1 MYGLADP
8 ASMPMFRRILI
19 ANRGEIACRVM
30 RTAQRLGVSCVA
42 VFSEADRL
50 CQHVRL
56 ADAAVCVGGT
66 ASKDSYLRIDRV
78 IDAALSTGAEAI
90 HPGYGFLSENAAFA
104 DAVRA
109 AGLTFIGPSG
119 QAMRD
124 MGAKDASKRLME
136 AAGVPLLP
144 GYHGI
149 DQEFATLEAEA
160 LKCGLADGKPVLF
173 KAVLGGGGKG
183 MRIVCSRAELAGAIE
198 SARREALSSF
208 GDDRLLVER
217 YLSSAR
223 HIEVQV
229 FCDQHGGAVHLF
241 ERDCSVQRRH
251 QKVLEE
257 APAPGVDAKLRH
269 QLGQA
274 AVRAA
279 LAVNYEGAGTV
290 EFIADAEDPTNFFF
304 MEMNTRLQVEHPV
317 TEMVSGI
324 DLVEWQLRVAAG
336 EPLPLTQPQL
346 TLSGHA
352 FEARVYAERPE
363 AGFLPGSGTV
373 YHLRTPMIMGD
384 TYVSPATRASAA
396 GHAVRLDTAIVEGDE
411 VSVFYDPMIAK
422 LIVRG
427 ADRSSALQL
436 LRRALGQW
444 EIVGLPTNVPFLR
457 RVLDTDAFANAEVH
471 TAFIE
476 QHKAV
481 LLPKAP
487 PPPSAA
493 MLQLAA
499 LHWAQASAD
508 TLNTVLPASS
518 AWGGHS
524 FTRLGGAT
532 GGGGSA
538 APITLQP
545 LDFDGVPTGDAMHAY
560 LRRTAAAP
568 LGSAA
573 LGAFALALAPAPP
586 PAAAKGAKSAT
597 GTPPAPPASLEW
609 VEAAIVEWCSPTRE
623 FRAFVDGASVR
634 GCAVTRLVGADDAAG
649 RPGMAIDL
657 FVGEQRASV
666 LVQDAAQMAQLVL
679 SSADATA
686 ARQAA
691 VHSPM
696 PGKIVRVLVAQ
707 GQAVRA
713 GEPLLVLEAMKME
726 HTLKAP
732 TDVVIGGVH
741 AAEGQVVAQRA
752 LLLSF
757 QQEGTASA
765 T

>member
-1 MYGLADP
+1 M
-8 ASMPMFRRILI
+8 
-19 ANRGEIACRVM
+19 
-30 RTAQRLGVSCVA
+30 
-42 VFSEADRL
+42 
-50 CQHVRL
+50 
-56 ADAAVCVGGT
+56 
-66 ASKDSYLRIDRV
+66 
-78 IDAALSTGAEAI
+78 
-90 HPGYGFLSENAAFA
+90 
-104 DAVRA
+104 
-109 AGLTFIGPSG
+109 
-119 QAMRD
+119 
-124 MGAKDASKRLME
+124 
-136 AAGVPLLP
+136 
-144 GYHGI
+144 
-149 DQEFATLEAEA
+149 
-160 LKCGLADGKPVLF
+160 
-173 KAVLGGGGKG
+173 
-183 MRIVCSRAELAGAIE
+183 
-198 SARREALSSF
+198 
-208 GDDRLLVER
+208 
-217 YLSSAR
+217 
-223 HIEVQV
+223 
-229 FCDQHGGAVHLF
+229 
-241 ERDCSVQRRH
+241 
-251 QKVLEE
+251 
-257 APAPGVDAKLRH
+257 
-269 QLGQA
+269 
-274 AVRAA
+274 
-279 LAVNYEGAGTV
+279 
-290 EFIADAEDPTNFFF
+290 
-304 MEMNTRLQVEHPV
+304 
-317 TEMVSGI
+317 
-324 DLVEWQLRVAAG
+324 
-336 EPLPLTQPQL
+336 
-346 TLSGHA
+346 
-352 FEARVYAERPE
+352 
-363 AGFLPGSGTV
+363 
-373 YHLRTPMIMGD
+373 
-384 TYVSPATRASAA
+384 
-396 GHAVRLDTAIVEGDE
+396 
-411 VSVFYDPMIAK
+411 SVFYDPMIAK

-457 RVLDTDAFANAEVH
+457 RVLDTDAFANAEVHTACGFEPSSIRLPIMTSDGLPHQVH

-586 PAAAKGAKSAT
+586 PAAAKGAKSPA

-609 VEAAIVEWCSPTRE
+609 VEAAIVEWCSPSRE

-696 PGKIVRVLVAQ
+696 PGKIVRVLVVQ

>member
-1 MYGLADP
+1 M
-8 ASMPMFRRILI
+8 
-19 ANRGEIACRVM
+19 
-30 RTAQRLGVSCVA
+30 
-42 VFSEADRL
+42 
-50 CQHVRL
+50 
-56 ADAAVCVGGT
+56 
-66 ASKDSYLRIDRV
+66 
-78 IDAALSTGAEAI
+78 
-90 HPGYGFLSENAAFA
+90 
-104 DAVRA
+104 
-109 AGLTFIGPSG
+109 
-119 QAMRD
+119 
-124 MGAKDASKRLME
+124 
-136 AAGVPLLP
+136 
-144 GYHGI
+144 
-149 DQEFATLEAEA
+149 
-160 LKCGLADGKPVLF
+160 
-173 KAVLGGGGKG
+173 
-183 MRIVCSRAELAGAIE
+183 
-198 SARREALSSF
+198 
-208 GDDRLLVER
+208 
-217 YLSSAR
+217 
-223 HIEVQV
+223 
-229 FCDQHGGAVHLF
+229 
-241 ERDCSVQRRH
+241 
-251 QKVLEE
+251 
-257 APAPGVDAKLRH
+257 
-269 QLGQA
+269 
-274 AVRAA
+274 
-279 LAVNYEGAGTV
+279 
-290 EFIADAEDPTNFFF
+290 
-304 MEMNTRLQVEHPV
+304 
-317 TEMVSGI
+317 
-324 DLVEWQLRVAAG
+324 
-336 EPLPLTQPQL
+336 
-346 TLSGHA
+346 
-352 FEARVYAERPE
+352 
-363 AGFLPGSGTV
+363 
-373 YHLRTPMIMGD
+373 
-384 TYVSPATRASAA
+384 
-396 GHAVRLDTAIVEGDE
+396 
-411 VSVFYDPMIAK
+411 SVFYDPMIAK

-457 RVLDTDAFANAEVH
+457 RVLDTDAFANAEVHTACGFEPSSIRLPIMTSDGLPHQVH

-696 PGKIVRVLVAQ
+696 PGKIVRVLVVQ

-713 GEPLLVLEAMKME
+713 GEPLVVLEAMKME

>member
-1 MYGLADP
+1 
-8 ASMPMFRRILI
+8 
-19 ANRGEIACRVM
+19 
-30 RTAQRLGVSCVA
+30 
-42 VFSEADRL
+42 
-50 CQHVRL
+50 
-56 ADAAVCVGGT
+56 
-66 ASKDSYLRIDRV
+66 
-78 IDAALSTGAEAI
+78 
-90 HPGYGFLSENAAFA
+90 
-104 DAVRA
+104 
-109 AGLTFIGPSG
+109 
-119 QAMRD
+119 
-124 MGAKDASKRLME
+124 
-136 AAGVPLLP
+136 
-144 GYHGI
+144 
-149 DQEFATLEAEA
+149 
-160 LKCGLADGKPVLF
+160 
-173 KAVLGGGGKG
+173 
-183 MRIVCSRAELAGAIE
+183 
-198 SARREALSSF
+198 
-208 GDDRLLVER
+208 
-217 YLSSAR
+217 
-223 HIEVQV
+223 
-229 FCDQHGGAVHLF
+229 
-241 ERDCSVQRRH
+241 
-251 QKVLEE
+251 
-257 APAPGVDAKLRH
+257 
-269 QLGQA
+269 
-274 AVRAA
+274 
-279 LAVNYEGAGTV
+279 
-290 EFIADAEDPTNFFF
+290 
-304 MEMNTRLQVEHPV
+304 
-317 TEMVSGI
+317 
-324 DLVEWQLRVAAG
+324 
-336 EPLPLTQPQL
+336 
-346 TLSGHA
+346 
-352 FEARVYAERPE
+352 
-363 AGFLPGSGTV
+363 
-373 YHLRTPMIMGD
+373 
-384 TYVSPATRASAA
+384 
-396 GHAVRLDTAIVEGDE
+396 
-411 VSVFYDPMIAK
+411 MIAK

-457 RVLDTDAFANAEVH
+457 RVLDTDAFANAEVHTACGFEPSSIRLPIMTSDGLPHQVH

-586 PAAAKGAKSAT
+586 PAAAKGAKSPA

-713 GEPLLVLEAMKME
+713 GEPLVVLEAMKME

>member
-1 MYGLADP
+1 LGFRNSDAI
-8 ASMPMFRRILI
+8 SMRSR
-19 ANRGEIACRVM
+19 C
-30 RTAQRLGVSCVA
+30 
-42 VFSEADRL
+42 D
-50 CQHVRL
+50 
-56 ADAAVCVGGT
+56 
-66 ASKDSYLRIDRV
+66 
-78 IDAALSTGAEAI
+78 
-90 HPGYGFLSENAAFA
+90 LSE
-104 DAVRA
+104 R
-109 AGLTFIGPSG
+109 PS
-119 QAMRD
+119 D
-124 MGAKDASKRLME
+124 W
-136 AAGVPLLP
+136 
-144 GYHGI
+144 
-149 DQEFATLEAEA
+149 
-160 LKCGLADGKPVLF
+160 
-173 KAVLGGGGKG
+173 
-183 MRIVCSRAELAGAIE
+183 
-198 SARREALSSF
+198 SARVLS
-208 GDDRLLVER
+208 L
-217 YLSSAR
+217 AR
-223 HIEVQV
+223 
-229 FCDQHGGAVHLF
+229 A
-241 ERDCSVQRRH
+241 R
-251 QKVLEE
+251 
-257 APAPGVDAKLRH
+257 
-269 QLGQA
+269 
-274 AVRAA
+274 
-279 LAVNYEGAGTV
+279 
-290 EFIADAEDPTNFFF
+290 
-304 MEMNTRLQVEHPV
+304 QVEHPV

-373 YHLRTPMIMGD
+373 YHLRTPAIMGD
-384 TYVSPATRASAA
+384 TYVGPATRASAA

-524 FTRLGGAT
+524 FTRLGGAM

-586 PAAAKGAKSAT
+586 PAAAKGAKSAA

-634 GCAVTRLVGADDAAG
+634 GCAVTRLVSADDAAG

-696 PGKIVRVLVAQ
+696 PGKIVRVLVVQ

-713 GEPLLVLEAMKME
+713 GEPLVVLEAMKME

>member
-1 MYGLADP
+1 MTSD
-8 ASMPMFRRILI
+8 
-19 ANRGEIACRVM
+19 C
-30 RTAQRLGVSCVA
+30 
-42 VFSEADRL
+42 
-50 CQHVRL
+50 
-56 ADAAVCVGGT
+56 
-66 ASKDSYLRIDRV
+66 
-78 IDAALSTGAEAI
+78 
-90 HPGYGFLSENAAFA
+90 
-104 DAVRA
+104 
-109 AGLTFIGPSG
+109 LTH
-119 QAMRD
+119 Q
-124 MGAKDASKRLME
+124 
-136 AAGVPLLP
+136 VP
-144 GYHGI
+144 
-149 DQEFATLEAEA
+149 
-160 LKCGLADGKPVLF
+160 
-173 KAVLGGGGKG
+173 
-183 MRIVCSRAELAGAIE
+183 
-198 SARREALSSF
+198 
-208 GDDRLLVER
+208 
-217 YLSSAR
+217 
-223 HIEVQV
+223 
-229 FCDQHGGAVHLF
+229 
-241 ERDCSVQRRH
+241 
-251 QKVLEE
+251 
-257 APAPGVDAKLRH
+257 
-269 QLGQA
+269 
-274 AVRAA
+274 
-279 LAVNYEGAGTV
+279 
-290 EFIADAEDPTNFFF
+290 
-304 MEMNTRLQVEHPV
+304 
-317 TEMVSGI
+317 
-324 DLVEWQLRVAAG
+324 
-336 EPLPLTQPQL
+336 
-346 TLSGHA
+346 
-352 FEARVYAERPE
+352 
-363 AGFLPGSGTV
+363 
-373 YHLRTPMIMGD
+373 
-384 TYVSPATRASAA
+384 
-396 GHAVRLDTAIVEGDE
+396 
-411 VSVFYDPMIAK
+411 
-422 LIVRG
+422 
-427 ADRSSALQL
+427 
-436 LRRALGQW
+436 
-444 EIVGLPTNVPFLR
+444 
-457 RVLDTDAFANAEVH
+457 

-586 PAAAKGAKSAT
+586 PAAAKGAKSAA

-634 GCAVTRLVGADDAAG
+634 GCAVTRLVSADDAAG

-696 PGKIVRVLVAQ
+696 PGKIVRVLVVQ

-713 GEPLLVLEAMKME
+713 GEPLVVLEAMKME

>member
-1 MYGLADP
+1 MLHAALPVHAERAVPAKPEDKRVYRVSLSRAFSLHSSHMSSASESTSTARSDTRLELIGGSGRTAGRYASAARAFISPTAFARVSCPWLRFEDRLRAGASLTIIKFRPKLQTRKADTSSAIERPNP

-119 QAMRD
+119 QAMRA

-144 GYHGI
+144 GYHGT
-149 DQEFATLEAEA
+149 DQEFPTLEAEA

-183 MRIVCSRAELAGAIE
+183 MRIVRSRAELAGAIE

-217 YLSSAR
+217 YLPSAR

-304 MEMNTRLQVEHPV
+304 MEMNTRLQVCLGWGVRERA
-317 TEMVSGI
+317 EEG
-324 DLVEWQLRVAAG
+324 LR
-336 EPLPLTQPQL
+336 
-346 TLSGHA
+346 
-352 FEARVYAERPE
+352 ER
-363 AGFLPGSGTV
+363 G
-373 YHLRTPMIMGD
+373 
-384 TYVSPATRASAA
+384 
-396 GHAVRLDTAIVEGDE
+396 
-411 VSVFYDPMIAK
+411 
-422 LIVRG
+422 
-427 ADRSSALQL
+427 
-436 LRRALGQW
+436 
-444 EIVGLPTNVPFLR
+444 
-457 RVLDTDAFANAEVH
+457 
-471 TAFIE
+471 
-476 QHKAV
+476 
-481 LLPKAP
+481 
-487 PPPSAA
+487 
-493 MLQLAA
+493 
-499 LHWAQASAD
+499 
-508 TLNTVLPASS
+508 
-518 AWGGHS
+518 
-524 FTRLGGAT
+524 
-532 GGGGSA
+532 
-538 APITLQP
+538 
-545 LDFDGVPTGDAMHAY
+545 
-560 LRRTAAAP
+560 
-568 LGSAA
+568 
-573 LGAFALALAPAPP
+573 
-586 PAAAKGAKSAT
+586 
-597 GTPPAPPASLEW
+597 
-609 VEAAIVEWCSPTRE
+609 
-623 FRAFVDGASVR
+623 
-634 GCAVTRLVGADDAAG
+634 
-649 RPGMAIDL
+649 
-657 FVGEQRASV
+657 
-666 LVQDAAQMAQLVL
+666 
-679 SSADATA
+679 
-686 ARQAA
+686 
-691 VHSPM
+691 
-696 PGKIVRVLVAQ
+696 
-707 GQAVRA
+707 
-713 GEPLLVLEAMKME
+713 
-726 HTLKAP
+726 
-732 TDVVIGGVH
+732 
-741 AAEGQVVAQRA
+741 
-752 LLLSF
+752 
-757 QQEGTASA
+757 
-765 T
+765 